1 MNKGGHTDMRISTAK
16 FFIIDALKSFKRNK
30 TVSIASA
37 ATVAATLFIFGVFVL
52 TLLNVKQGI
61 LEVESRVEAKV
72 FLKDNITTA
81 QQKDLEK
88 KIKAV
93 DGVVDV
99 SYESKSQA
107 MEKFKNQLGDQNKSL
122 VEGLD
127 KDNPMPNS
135 YIIKV
140 QKPETISNVVNNI
153 KGSEGI
159 ESIKDGREVIDKL
172 MSVIKT
178 LKWVGSV
185 IFVIL
190 IGVSLFLIGNTIK
203 LTVYSRRREIGI
215 MKYIGATDWFIRWP
229 FIIEGIFIGVIGG
242 VVADVILYYIYRIAY
257 FKASAGLV
265 MMQLVS
271 PQYVLTNI
279 LGIFIIAGI
288 FIGSL
293 GSILSI
299 RKFLAV

>member
-1 MNKGGHTDMRISTAK
+1 MRISTGK
-16 FFIIDALKSFKRNK
+16 FFVMDAIKSFKRNK
-30 TVSIASA
+30 TVSIAAA

-61 LEVESRVEAKV
+61 LEVESKVEAKV
-72 FLKDNITTA
+72 ILKDSITMT
-81 QQKDLEK
+81 QQRDLEK
-88 KIKAV
+88 KIKEV

-99 SYESKSQA
+99 SYESKAQA
-107 MEKFKNQLGDQNKSL
+107 MEKFKKQLGEQNKSL

-140 QKPETISNVVNNI
+140 QKPEIVSEVVNHI

-159 ESIKDGREVIDKL
+159 ESIKDAREVIEKL
-172 MSVIKT
+172 MSITRT

-185 IFVIL
+185 IFVVL

-203 LTVYSRRREIGI
+203 ITVYSRRREIGI

-229 FIIEGIFIGVIGG
+229 FIIEGIIIGIIGAI
-242 VVADVILYYIYRIAY
+242 VADAILYYVYRIAY
-257 FKASAGLV
+257 VKLSTGLII
-265 MMQLVS
+265 MQLIE
-271 PQYVLTNI
+271 PQYVLVNI
-279 LGIFIIAGI
+279 LGLFIIIGA

>member
-1 MNKGGHTDMRISTAK
+1 MNKGGHTDMRISTGK

-30 TVSIASA
+30 TVSIAAA

-52 TLLNVKQGI
+52 TLLNVNEGI
-61 LEVESRVEAKV
+61 LEVESKVEAKV
-72 FLKDNITTA
+72 ILKDNITMT
-81 QQKDLEK
+81 QQRDLEK
-88 KIKAV
+88 KIKEV
-93 DGVVDV
+93 NGVVDV
-99 SYESKSQA
+99 SYESKAQA
-107 MEKFKNQLGDQNKSL
+107 MEKFKNQLGEQNKSL

-140 QKPETISNVVNNI
+140 QKPEIISEVVNRI

-159 ESIKDGREVIDKL
+159 ESIKDAREVVEKL
-172 MSVIKT
+172 TSITKT

-203 LTVYSRRREIGI
+203 ITVYSRRREIGI

-229 FIIEGIFIGVIGG
+229 FIIEGIIIGIIGA
-242 VVADVILYYIYRIAY
+242 VFADAILYYVYRVAY
-257 FKASAGLV
+257 VKASAGLII
-265 MMQLVS
+265 MQLIQ
-271 PQYVLTNI
+271 PQYVLTYI
-279 LGIFIIAGI
+279 LGLFMITGA

>member
-1 MNKGGHTDMRISTAK
+1 MNKGGCTDMRISTGK
-16 FFIIDALKSFKRNK
+16 FFAIDAVKSFKRNK
-30 TVSIASA
+30 TVSIAAA

-52 TLLNVKQGI
+52 TLLNVNKGI
-61 LEVESRVEAKV
+61 LEVESKVEAKV
-72 FLKDNITTA
+72 ILKDNITMT
-81 QQKDLEK
+81 QQRDLEK
-88 KIKAV
+88 KIKEV

-99 SYESKSQA
+99 SYESKAQA
-107 MEKFKNQLGDQNKSL
+107 MENFKTQLGEQNKSL

-140 QKPETISNVVNNI
+140 EKPEVISNVVSHI

-159 ESIKDGREVIDKL
+159 ESIKDAREVVEKL
-172 MSVIKT
+172 MSITRT

-185 IFVIL
+185 IFIIL

-203 LTVYSRRREIGI
+203 ITVYSRRREIGI

-229 FIIEGIFIGVIGG
+229 FIIEGIIIGIIGA
-242 VVADVILYYIYRIAY
+242 VFADLILYYAYRVAY
-257 FKASAGLV
+257 VKASSGLII
-265 MMQLVS
+265 MQLVD
-271 PQYVLTNI
+271 PQYVLTYV
-279 LGIFIIAGI
+279 LGIFIITGTL
-288 FIGSL
+288 IGSI

>member
-1 MNKGGHTDMRISTAK
+1 MRISTGK
-16 FFIIDALKSFKRNK
+16 FFVIDALKSFKRNK

-52 TLLNVKQGI
+52 TLLNVNKGI
-61 LEVESRVEAKV
+61 LEVESKVEAKV
-72 FLKDNITTA
+72 ILKDNITMT
-81 QQKDLEK
+81 QQRDLEK
-88 KIKAV
+88 KIKEV

-99 SYESKSQA
+99 SYESKAQA
-107 MEKFKNQLGDQNKSL
+107 MEKFKNQLGEQNKSL

-140 QKPETISNVVNNI
+140 EKPEIISNIVNHI

-159 ESIKDGREVIDKL
+159 ESIKDAREVVEKL
-172 MSVIKT
+172 MSITKT

-185 IFVIL
+185 IFIIL

-229 FIIEGIFIGVIGG
+229 FIIEGIIIGIIGAMF
-242 VVADVILYYIYRIAY
+242 ADAILYYAYRVAY
-257 FKASAGLV
+257 VKASSGLII
-265 MMQLVS
+265 MQLVE
-271 PQYVLTNI
+271 PQYVLTYI
-279 LGIFIIAGI
+279 LGMFIITGAV
-288 FIGSL
+288 IGSL

>member
-16 FFIIDALKSFKRNK
+16 FFIIDALKSFRRNK

-37 ATVAATLFIFGVFVL
+37 ATVAATLFVFGLFILV
-52 TLLNVKQGI
+52 LLNVNQGI
-61 LEVESRVEAKV
+61 LEVESKVEAKV
-72 FLKDNITTA
+72 FLKDNITMT
-81 QQKDLEK
+81 QQRDLEK
-88 KIKAV
+88 KIKEV

-140 QKPETISNVVNNI
+140 QKPEIVSKVVNNI
-153 KGSEGI
+153 KGAEGI

-172 MSVIKT
+172 MSITKT

-203 LTVYSRRREIGI
+203 ITVYSRRREIGI

-229 FIIEGIFIGVIGG
+229 FIIEGMIIGIMGGIF
-242 VVADVILYYIYRIAY
+242 ADVILYYVYRIAY
-257 FKASAGLV
+257 VKASSGLII
-265 MMQLVS
+265 MQLVA

-279 LGIFIIAGI
+279 LGLFIIAGA

>member
-1 MNKGGHTDMRISTAK
+1 MRISTGK
-16 FFIIDALKSFKRNK
+16 FFVIDAIKSFNRNK
-30 TVSIASA
+30 TVSIAAA

-52 TLLNVKQGI
+52 ALLNVNKGI
-61 LEVESRVEAKV
+61 LEVESKVEAKV
-72 FLKDNITTA
+72 ILKDNITMT

-88 KIKAV
+88 KIKEV
-93 DGVVDV
+93 DGVVEV
-99 SYESKSQA
+99 SYESKAQA
-107 MEKFKNQLGDQNKSL
+107 MEKFKNQLGEQNKSL

-140 QKPETISNVVNNI
+140 EKPEVISNVVTHI

-159 ESIKDGREVIDKL
+159 ESIKDAREVVDKL
-172 MSVIKT
+172 MSITRT

-185 IFVIL
+185 IFIIL

-203 LTVYSRRREIGI
+203 ITVYSRRREIGI

-229 FIIEGIFIGVIGG
+229 FIIEGIIIGIIGA
-242 VVADVILYYIYRIAY
+242 VFADAILYYAYRVAY
-257 FKASAGLV
+257 IKASSGLII
-265 MMQLVS
+265 MQLVD
-271 PQYVLTNI
+271 PQYVLTYV
-279 LGIFIIAGI
+279 LGIFIITGTL
-288 FIGSL
+288 IGSL